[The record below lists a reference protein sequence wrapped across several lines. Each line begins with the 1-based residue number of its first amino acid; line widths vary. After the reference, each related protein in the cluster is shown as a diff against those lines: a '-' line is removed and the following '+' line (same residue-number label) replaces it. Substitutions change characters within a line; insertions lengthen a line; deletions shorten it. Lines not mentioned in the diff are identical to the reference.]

1 LVFDVAE
8 LDKRSGSITFRV
20 SGAAAEKT
28 FRNEAGGHRIQH
40 IPKHDKKG
48 RTHTSTITVAVL
60 QEPSKVKFKLDWADL
75 EISTCRAGGK
85 GGQHV
90 NKTESAVQV
99 KHKPSGLMVR
109 CESERSQAQNK
120 ESAVA
125 LLTSRLW
132 ESQQKALAAQRSNDR
147 KNQVGSGQR
156 GDKRRSYYFQR
167 DEVVDHELNKTWR
180 LKSWLR
186 GDWE

>member
-1 LVFDVAE
+1 M
-8 LDKRSGSITFRV
+8 
-20 SGAAAEKT
+20 
-28 FRNEAGGHRIQH
+28 
-40 IPKHDKKG
+40 
-48 RTHTSTITVAVL
+48 
-60 QEPSKVKFKLDWADL
+60 
-75 EISTCRAGGK
+75 TCRAGGK

-99 KHKPSGLMVR
+99 KYIPTGLMVR
-109 CESERSQAQNK
+109 CEAERSQTQNK
-120 ESAVA
+120 ETAIA
-125 LLTSRLW
+125 LLRTRLW
-132 ESQQKALAAQRSNDR
+132 EAKQNAATQARVTER

-167 DEVVDHELNKTWR
+167 DEVIDHELNRTWR